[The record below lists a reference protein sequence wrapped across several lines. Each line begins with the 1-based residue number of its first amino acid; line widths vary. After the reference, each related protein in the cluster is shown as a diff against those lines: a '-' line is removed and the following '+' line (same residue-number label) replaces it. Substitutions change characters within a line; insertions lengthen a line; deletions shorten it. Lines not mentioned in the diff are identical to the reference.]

1 MRYPMRCCWRLA
13 VLESYLR
20 TGQKSPVNM
29 RGIPPSFP
37 MFGKEVDI
45 DLGVRRTN

>member
-1 MRYPMRCCWRLA
+1 MRYSMRCCWRLA

-20 TGQKSPVNM
+20 TDQQSPVNM
-29 RGIPPSFP
+29 RASPTSFP

-45 DLGVRRTN
+45 DHGVRRTN